1 MEFTLDDDVRDDEVA
16 QLLDSA
22 VINKK
27 DKSERQWK
35 ETSTA
40 SILHTSGL
48 VGRHHSESVS
58 SIRLHPPRLSP
69 CLLLVSSS
77 KTCCCRSPCGL
88 AYIVGRHADLHT
100 LWAHKLLICGCS
112 SAAAFYEAVVL

>member
-40 SILHTSGL
+40 SILHLSGA
-48 VGRHHSESVS
+48 VGRHQRESVS

-69 CLLLVSSS
+69 VFIACIEQQNVLL
-77 KTCCCRSPCGL
+77 
-88 AYIVGRHADLHT
+88 
-100 LWAHKLLICGCS
+100 
-112 SAAAFYEAVVL
+112 

>member
-40 SILHTSGL
+40 SILHPSGP
-48 VGRHHSESVS
+48 VGGHQS
-58 SIRLHPPRLSP
+58 
-69 CLLLVSSS
+69 
-77 KTCCCRSPCGL
+77 
-88 AYIVGRHADLHT
+88 
-100 LWAHKLLICGCS
+100 
-112 SAAAFYEAVVL
+112 